1 MNFNP
6 QIGASL
12 TLHSNL
18 GKSVGIIDDIS
29 ELHDTVSYT
38 GWLTNDEGRFEII
51 KTATQLAGSIH
62 WSSRIIRI
70 NSFTSSYITK
80 VEL

>member
-1 MNFNP
+1 M
-6 QIGASL
+6 